1 MYGTED
7 VDSYYD
13 LMTRLTMR
21 KDSLTWTELE
31 GMMPFEKEIYI
42 DYLLKFISEEGKM
55 NTPDEVINYNDYR
68 DME

>member
-21 KDSLTWTELE
+21 KDSITWTELE
-31 GMMPFEKEIYI
+31 NMIPFEKEIYI
-42 DYLLKFISEEGKM
+42 
-55 NTPDEVINYNDYR
+55 
-68 DME
+68 

>member
-21 KDSLTWTELE
+21 KDSITWTELE
-31 GMMPFEKEIYI
+31 NMIPFEKEIYI
-42 DYLLKFISEEGKM
+42 EYLLKFINEDGKM
-55 NTPDEVINYNDYR
+55 DTTETMPYEDYR
-68 DME
+68 DT